1 MYVYVCV
8 CICMSKYVN
17 VCQCLSMYVN
27 VFQCLSMSVNVC
39 QCLSMSVIVCRCTY
53 VHVYEIMYIYILY
66 TVYIDSRR
74 AQARKKMEV
83 SILKSTG
90 WQDFD
95 PAILKFCNR

>member
-1 MYVYVCV
+1 MCMYVYVYV
-8 CICMSKYVN
+8 CQSMSMYVNVCQCMSMYFN

-27 VFQCLSMSVNVC
+27 VC
-39 QCLSMSVIVCRCTY
+39 QCLSLYVDVRTY
-53 VHVYEIMYIYILY
+53 MFMRLCIYILY